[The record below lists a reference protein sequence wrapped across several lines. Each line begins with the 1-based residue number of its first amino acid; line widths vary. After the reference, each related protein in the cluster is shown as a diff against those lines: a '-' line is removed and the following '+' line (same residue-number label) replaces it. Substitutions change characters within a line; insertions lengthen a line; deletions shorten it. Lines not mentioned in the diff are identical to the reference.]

1 METPTGITETKE
13 IGVCEV
19 LRAQEVT
26 HTHTLYAHASN
37 MYGLRDDLLDSI
49 VMALTPVIGWRSC
62 LKDIEKWKAQRDDVW
77 KSLQPWP

>member
-1 METPTGITETKE
+1 
-13 IGVCEV
+13 
-19 LRAQEVT
+19 
-26 HTHTLYAHASN
+26 